1 MPRGED
7 TSKHPNR
14 QVGKV
19 IIRQE
24 ASELTP
30 EQYAQYR
37 EWAEKQNFDER
48 RANLDRGVEFPMKRG

>member
-1 MPRGED
+1 
-7 TSKHPNR
+7 
-14 QVGKV
+14 VGKV